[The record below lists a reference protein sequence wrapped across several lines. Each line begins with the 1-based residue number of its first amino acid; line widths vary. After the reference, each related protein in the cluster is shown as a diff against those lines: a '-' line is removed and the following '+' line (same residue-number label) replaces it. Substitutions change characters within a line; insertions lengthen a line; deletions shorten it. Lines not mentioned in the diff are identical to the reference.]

1 MIETVEGARSTE
13 GAHGELHMT
22 VAMTDGEAIYASRY
36 ASNGP
41 QPSLY
46 HSTPGL
52 ELMGADGTG
61 IQLAQEAVL
70 VLSEPLDDLADH
82 WQEVPESSR
91 LEVRAGVSSIGPLFS
106 S

>member
-1 MIETVEGARSTE
+1 MIERVEEARSSV
-13 GAHGELHMT
+13 GGQGELHMT
-22 VAMTDGEAIYASRY
+22 VAMSDGEAIYASRY
-36 ASNGP
+36 ATSGP

-52 ELMGADGTG
+52 ELKCADGTH
-61 IQLAQEAVL
+61 IQLAEDAVL
-70 VLSEPLDDLADH
+70 VLSEPLDDLVDH

-91 LEVRAGVSSIGPLFS
+91 LLVQGGVSSIGPLFS